1 MSKTA
6 AVCVI
11 VGSLSDLSV
20 DNGDMVF
27 EGQMICQIECMKTY
41 FPVYAPVAGR
51 VEFVAELGDIVGES
65 EVVAWIVR
73 E

>member
-6 AVCVI
+6 VVCDI

-20 DNGDMVF
+20 D
-27 EGQMICQIECMKTY
+27 EGECVRAGQIICQIESMKTY
-41 FPVYAPVAGR
+41 FPVYAPVSGR
-51 VEFVAELGDIVGES
+51 VQFVAELGDVVGES

-73 E
+73 K